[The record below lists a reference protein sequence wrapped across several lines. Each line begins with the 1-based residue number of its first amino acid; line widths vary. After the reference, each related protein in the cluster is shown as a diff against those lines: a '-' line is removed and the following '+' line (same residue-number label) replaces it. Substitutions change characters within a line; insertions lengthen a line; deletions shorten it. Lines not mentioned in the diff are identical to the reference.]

1 MTDEPAVL
9 TERRDRVL
17 LITLNRPDQRN
28 AVNAALAAGIGA
40 ALDEL
45 DGADDL
51 VLGVVTG
58 AGAGF
63 CAGMDLKA
71 FVGGE
76 SPYVEGRGFAGIT
89 QRASRKPLIAA
100 VEGFAVGGGFEIVLA
115 CDLVVASRTATFG
128 LPEVKRGLIPTCGG
142 LFRGPRALP
151 LNVAR
156 EMMLTGDSIDAE
168 RGHALGLV
176 NTVTEPGG
184 ALDGALA
191 LAARICACG
200 PNVVRISM
208 QAIDEVVAADD
219 GDDWDATA
227 RATHAMV
234 AAPDKDEGMRAF
246 FEKRTPNWEAVQQ

>member
-1 MTDEPAVL
+1 MSQVH
-9 TERRDRVL
+9 TERIGHVL
-17 LITLNRPDQRN
+17 VARIEREEKRNAINEEITLGID
-28 AVNAALAAGIGA
+28 AALNTLDDDPDLWVGIITGTPNVFSAGT
-40 ALDEL
+40 
-45 DGADDL
+45 DL
-51 VLGVVTG
+51 TG
-58 AGAGF
+58 TMPTSAR
-63 CAGMDLKA
+63 
-71 FVGGE
+71 GGE
-76 SPYVEGRGFAGIT
+76 YGIIRRERT
-89 QRASRKPLIAA
+89 KPLIAA

-168 RGHALGLV
+168 RGHAVGLV

-184 ALDGALA
+184 ALAGALA
-191 LAARICACG
+191 LADRICACG
-200 PNVVRISM
+200 PNVVQISM
-208 QAIDEVVAADD
+208 QAIDEVIACDD
-219 GDDWDATA
+219 ADDWDATA

-246 FEKRTPNWEAVQQ
+246 FEKRPPNWDAV